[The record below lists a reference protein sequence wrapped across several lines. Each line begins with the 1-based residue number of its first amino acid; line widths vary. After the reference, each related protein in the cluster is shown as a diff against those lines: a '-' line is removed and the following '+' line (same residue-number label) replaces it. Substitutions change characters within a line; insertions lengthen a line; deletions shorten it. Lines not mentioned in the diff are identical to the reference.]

1 MEMPMTVRSKRNT
14 LWIILFLAPVL
25 ILYGLY
31 FIYPLGFIFVTST
44 LDWNGISEPVFV
56 GVQNFIKNF
65 SNSTFQLS
73 LRNNAIWLFSN
84 GVLQIGMA
92 TIVALILARQPRG
105 WRFLRTAYFLPNVI
119 SQVAIA
125 MMWAALY
132 NAEYGAI
139 NQFLSALGLDEL
151 TRNWLG
157 ELNTALPAII
167 IQQIF
172 YIGYFMIIILASRM
186 TIPESLYEAAEIDGA
201 TPVQQDW
208 YITLPMIKPIL
219 ITAMTLAMA
228 YGLRHFE
235 ATFLLTNGGPANR
248 TSGLG
253 IMMYKRLSSL
263 DYGEAAAIGVTLVIL
278 GLIMIVLIRSTIGRR
293 DSSSDITQ

>member
-14 LWIILFLAPVL
+14 LWIILLLAPVL

-248 TSGLG
+248 TSVLG

>member
-1 MEMPMTVRSKRNT
+1 MRVRSKKNA
-14 LWIILFLAPVL
+14 LWILLFLAPVL

-56 GVQNFIKNF
+56 GLQNYVKNF
-65 SNSTFQLS
+65 SNATFQIS
-73 LRNNAIWLFSN
+73 LRNNAVWLFAN
-84 GVLQIGMA
+84 GILQISMA
-92 TIVALILARQPRG
+92 ALVALILARQPKG

-139 NQFLSALGLDEL
+139 NQFLSAIGLNEL

-186 TIPESLYEAAEIDGA
+186 TIPESLYEAAEMDGA
-201 TPVQQDW
+201 NAVQQDW
-208 YITLPMIKPIL
+208 FITLPMIKPIL

-248 TSGLG
+248 TSVLG

-278 GLIMIVLIRSTIGRR
+278 GLIMIVVIRSTIGRR
-293 DSSSDITQ
+293 DSASDVTQ